1 MGGREENKNNNK
13 TEKKR
18 EERKK
23 KARGEEKTVRLA
35 CFFLLY
41 HLFSVSRG
49 GPQLLR
55 HMEHKKT

>member
-18 EERKK
+18 EEKK
-23 KARGEEKTVRLA
+23 GGKEKTVRLA

-49 GPQLLR
+49 GSQLLR